1 MNSIKRGTPDGKM
14 IKKRFK
20 LAIAL
25 TGAILLFEVLG
36 SYLTNSLALASDA
49 AHVFMDLFALSLSL
63 FAIYLSEMPPTESK
77 TYGWHR
83 FEVFASFING
93 FLLIF
98 ISFVIFYEAYMRLLE
113 PPPVKGAG
121 VVVVATAGLL
131 VNLFVAYL
139 LKEGSKRDLNVKS
152 AFFHVVGDAIASIGV
167 IVAGGI
173 IYFTDLFIFDPIISF
188 IIGIIIITG
197 SIKIILES
205 SHILLE
211 GVPRNIDFNNVVND
225 INGIEGVG
233 GIHSLHLWSLCSN
246 SYAFSAHIDIDAG
259 T

>member
-1 MNSIKRGTPDGKM
+1 M
-14 IKKRFK
+14 IKNRFK

-152 AFFHVVGDAIASIGV
+152 AFFHVVGDVIASIGV
-167 IVAGGI
+167 IVAGVI
-173 IYFTDLFIFDPIISF
+173 IYLTDLFIFDPIISF

-225 INGIEGVG
+225 INSIEGVS
-233 GIHSLHLWSLCSN
+233 GIHSL
-246 SYAFSAHIDIDAG
+246 
-259 T
+259 